1 MAENSR
7 EKILIAGPSWVGDM
21 DMSQSL
27 YRALKK
33 INPETHISV
42 SAQGGLKP
50 LLERMPE
57 VDDILKFSLRHG
69 ELKLSER
76 RTIGETLREKNSTKP
91 LFYAYLLVAL
101 VPWHALIPERLLD
114 ATATFNLS
122 A

>member
-7 EKILIAGPSWVGDM
+7 EKILIVGPSWVGDM
-21 DMSQSL
+21 AMSQAL

-50 LLERMPE
+50 LLERVPE

-76 RTIGETLREKNSTKP
+76 RRIGETLRKENFNKAFILP
-91 LFYAYLLVAL
+91 LS
-101 VPWHALIPERLLD
+101 
-114 ATATFNLS
+114 FNCACSLACS
-122 A
+122 HT